1 MRPQIKKAI
10 FWTPRLLTILFAIF
24 ISVFALD
31 AFAAGGGFQKTLI
44 AFTIHLI
51 PTAIIV
57 TILILSWKREW
68 IGGVIFF
75 LLGIVYAVFAFNH
88 PQWILF
94 ISGPLFVI
102 SVLFF
107 IGWFR
112 RYEIRSK

>member
-1 MRPQIKKAI
+1 MLPQIRKAI

-24 ISVFALD
+24 ISLFSLDVFAED
-31 AFAAGGGFQKTLI
+31 GGFLKI
-44 AFTIHLI
+44 FFAFMIHLI

-75 LLGIVYAVFAFNH
+75 LLGIAYAVWAFSH

-112 RYEIRSK
+112 RKEIRSK